1 MVDDGAA
8 DNDARDEL
16 GVILRILGK
25 DAFVAGPVGVDT
37 VQVRLTVQVTDDD
50 VVGET
55 GAVSVQVLDV
65 VRIELRLGD
74 GWTLNNKFRTADN
87 SGRFIA
93 LFPAVNG
100 YFLIPAT
107 GSLIAAMTFDRSGTT
122 RIGKYLVNHSFM
134 MPGLVATVTAVATG
148 MLLARIL
155 F

>member
-1 MVDDGAA
+1 MLLYSQAA
-8 DNDARDEL
+8 TTRALMPL
-16 GVILRILGK
+16 GLSLGI
-25 DAFVAGPVGVDT
+25 APP
-37 VQVRLTVQVTDDD
+37 QL
-50 VVGET
+50 
-55 GAVSVQVLDV
+55 
-65 VRIELRLGD
+65 
-74 GWTLNNKFRTADN
+74 
-87 SGRFIA
+87 IA